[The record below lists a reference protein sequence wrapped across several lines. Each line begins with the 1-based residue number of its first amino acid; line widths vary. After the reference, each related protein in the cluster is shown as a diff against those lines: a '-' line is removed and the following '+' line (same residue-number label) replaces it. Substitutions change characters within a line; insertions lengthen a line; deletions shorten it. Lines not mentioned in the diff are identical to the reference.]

1 MAEKIVFGGAQLL
14 SFTRK
19 ASGGKATFSS
29 SLNSA
34 VINKM
39 GWAEVPEAITGASLE
54 GDLAASSLVLTPKD
68 KELARHETQIEISR
82 VAKFET
88 VRLEL
93 EGKSGKGHRTE
104 LRFTAYFA
112 DPVACK
118 KLEAYLLTCG
128 KSTVTVSYE
137 KQPQQAD
144 LPGVEVAPDPQME
157 MSGIQ

>member
-1 MAEKIVFGGAQLL
+1 ML

-82 VAKFET
+82 IAKFET

-128 KSTVTVSYE
+128 KSTVTVSYT
-137 KQPQQAD
+137 KQAEQD
-144 LPGVEVAPDPQME
+144 SLPGVEVTATDQQRQAALE
-157 MSGIQ
+157 IEVQ